1 MNQQASVKKR
11 IVIVGGGTAGWI
23 AANLMAHY
31 WLPKGFE
38 ITVVESPDIGII
50 GVGEGSTP
58 PLKGFMDTIGAEEA
72 DWMPQCKATYKNG
85 IRFNGWS
92 TKPGFSTYFHPFLS
106 QPDQHTAPAFF
117 HNSFLRRKG
126 VDLEGHPD
134 HFFLT
139 THLAEKY
146 LAPVA
151 PENFPF
157 EINYGYHFDSGLLG
171 KYLHN
176 FATKKGVIYRQAT
189 ITEVLLA
196 EDGSIAALRTSADDL
211 ITADIFVDCTGFRSQ
226 LMQQALKEPFKN
238 YSNALFNDS
247 CVVFPTM
254 HKGEIECQTRSTAL
268 KYGWAF
274 AIPLTHRIGNG
285 YVYSSSFCDADKA
298 ETEFRAHLGLL
309 DSDVQG
315 RHLKMK
321 VGRVERHWVKNC
333 LAIGLSQGFIEP
345 LEATA
350 LDMVQHTVAQFISH
364 YEHGQ
369 FTDQF
374 RHDFNANVNTR
385 FDAIRDYIVCHF
397 KISSR
402 SDTDYWL
409 ACAKN
414 ENLSESLR
422 SILVSWVKGMNIT
435 DELERQKLDAYFP
448 NMSWN
453 CLLTGKGIYP
463 AQEQLRAGSQL
474 AKQFDLKGVR
484 RFIEGCGLN
493 FPSHAAR
500 LAELN
505 TPGEAMAK
513 IA

>member
-1 MNQQASVKKR
+1 MNQTPTVKKR
-11 IVIVGGGTAGWI
+11 VVIVGGGTAGWI
-23 AANLMAHY
+23 AANLMAKY

-85 IRFNGWS
+85 IRFDGWS
-92 TKPGFSTYFHPFLS
+92 SKPGFESYFHPFLS
-106 QPDQHTAPAFF
+106 QPDEFTAPAFF

-126 VDLEGHPD
+126 LDLEGHPD

-139 THLAEKY
+139 TYLAEKK

-151 PENFPF
+151 SANFPF
-157 EINYGYHFDSGLLG
+157 EVNYGYHFDSGLLG

-176 FATKKGVIYRQAT
+176 FAAKKGVAYRQAT
-189 ITEVLLA
+189 ITDVLLSD
-196 EDGSIAALRTSADDL
+196 DGHISALRTDGGDL
-211 ITADIFVDCTGFRSQ
+211 IEADIFVDCTGFRSQ
-226 LMQQALKEPFKN
+226 LMQQALKEPFRS
-238 YSNALFNDS
+238 YSDCLFNDA

-268 KYGWAF
+268 KNGWAF

-285 YVYSSSFCDADKA
+285 YVYSSAFCDADKA
-298 ETEFRAHLGLL
+298 ETEFREHLGLL
-309 DSDVQG
+309 ESDVPG

-321 VGRVERHWVKNC
+321 VGRVEQHWVKNC
-333 LAIGLSQGFIEP
+333 LAVGLSQGFIEP

-350 LDMVQHTVAQFISH
+350 LDLVQHTVAQFIEH
-364 YEHGQ
+364 YERGSQ
-369 FTDQF
+369 TDQY
-374 RHDFNANVNTR
+374 RSDFNNVINTR
-385 FDAIRDYIVCHF
+385 FDAVRDYIVCHY
-397 KISSR
+397 KITSR
-402 SDTDYWL
+402 TDTDYWL
-409 ACAKN
+409 ANARN
-414 ENLSESLR
+414 EKLSPSLR
-422 SILVSWVKGMNIT
+422 CILVSWVQGKNIT
-435 DELERQKLDAYFP
+435 DELEQQKLDAYFP

-463 AQEQLRAGSQL
+463 SKEQLRPGNEL
-474 AKQFDLKGVR
+474 ANKYDIKKLRQF
-484 RFIEGCGLN
+484 IAACGLN
-493 FPSHAAR
+493 FPTHTER
-500 LAELN
+500 LKALQRASD
-505 TPGEAMAK
+505 TIVK